1 MQTQTPKGN
10 KNKCNNL
17 LSMAKI
23 VEIENYP
30 YYILIFE
37 ILFYN
42 YNKILQLQQKSTKQE
57 KSIKINNNKMIE
69 YNILHG
75 RFEYLENY

>member
-1 MQTQTPKGN
+1 M
-10 KNKCNNL
+10 
-17 LSMAKI
+17 
-23 VEIENYP
+23 
-30 YYILIFE
+30 FE